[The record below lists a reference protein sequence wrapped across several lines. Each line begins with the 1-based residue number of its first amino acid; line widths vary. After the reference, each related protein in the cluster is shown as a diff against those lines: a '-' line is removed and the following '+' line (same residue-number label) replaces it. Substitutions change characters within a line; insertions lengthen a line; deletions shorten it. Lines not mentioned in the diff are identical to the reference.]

1 MPSRPPFPIGRHQ
14 TATNIER
21 MLKAVVSK
29 KGAVHACGTCAEAR
43 GLQELKL
50 VEGVEVGT
58 VSGLAQSVVEADKV
72 LTF

>member
-1 MPSRPPFPIGRHQ
+1 
-14 TATNIER
+14 